1 MILGRTDPQNA
12 MQFTRGVMYA
22 IGYTPTIGA
31 ISLVHKETKIKING
45 MFNECF
51 QIKNKWNVQRMFS
64 CYVNY
69 RFKA

>member
-51 QIKNKWNVQRMFS
+51 YLCKLQV
-64 CYVNY
+64 
-69 RFKA
+69 